1 MASSEG
7 TGKLP
12 SPCQHTTQPVV
23 VAPPDGGA
31 KLRRSVIIRN
41 VHYVVA
47 VDAVERDRWLG
58 MVQDH
63 LPREIVPTA
72 YALSRFVNRREFG
85 AFPGHMALAS
95 KAQVNE
101 RTARRHLEM
110 LETAG
115 AIVRRQRRRSAAVIH
130 LVAQDWTCMS
140 GFKSSPMSGLK
151 SARADACDR
160 QDRTSVS
167 RKTGHSC
174 FGNDVKS
181 NKCATVTQRLISETY
196 LDTPPDGP
204 NMTRLRGF
212 NGLSPGPD
220 EGDEIII
227 DDGPLSIPPPPPP
240 DMARLRAF
248 AADEL
253 SRTEP
258 PGWRE
263 HIEAMGDS

>member
-1 MASSEG
+1 MPA
-7 TGKLP
+7 P
-12 SPCQHTTQPVV
+12 QRRAPPPVELT
-23 VAPPDGGA
+23 PPDGGA
-31 KLRRSVIIRN
+31 KPRRSVIIRN

-72 YALSRFVNRREFG
+72 LALSRFVNRREFG

-167 RKTGHSC
+167 RKIGHSC

-181 NKCATVTQRLISETY
+181 NKCASVTQRLTSETY
-196 LDTPPDGP
+196 FDTPPEGLT
-204 NMTRLRGF
+204 MTPFRGF
-212 NGLSPGPD
+212 IGLSPGPD
-220 EGDEIII
+220 EGDGIIF
-227 DDGPLSIPPPPPP
+227 DDGPLSIPPPPP
-240 DMARLRAF
+240 DAALLRAF

-253 SRTEP
+253 SRAEP
-258 PGWRE
+258 SGWRE